1 MSVND
6 EGVTL
11 GELGRRLSG
20 LGETLGGVVT
30 KLENIPDWRDVQ
42 RVEDG
47 TKERHSALAARVSD
61 LEDGRRWLT
70 RQIGAALLTGVAGLL
85 VAVVGAVKAGVL

>member
-1 MSVND
+1 MND

-11 GELGRRLSG
+11 GELGRRLAG
-20 LGETLGGVVT
+20 LGETLGGIQS

-47 TKERHSALAARVSD
+47 TKERHGALAARVQD

-70 RQIGAALLTGVAGLL
+70 RQIGAALVTGVAGLL
-85 VAVVGAVKAGVL
+85 VGVVGAVKAGIL